1 MLHKYLLKKERANLV
16 ELENKR
22 ARTWCIIKAE
32 QAALKQET
40 MRGLGTGEGLLIS
53 FVAGCAA
60 SLTVKHG
67 GKALSLGRI
76 PLSQVLGLVSLFAQL
91 KGRD

>member
-1 MLHKYLLKKERANLV
+1 MLHNYLLKNERARLK

-22 ARTWCIIKAE
+22 MRTTSIIKAE
-32 QAALKQET
+32 QVALKQEAI
-40 MRGLGTGEGLLIS
+40 RGLGTSEGLLFS
-53 FVAGCAA
+53 FAAGCAA

-67 GKALSLGRI
+67 SRAISLRHF

-91 KGRD
+91 KGS

>member
-1 MLHKYLLKKERANLV
+1 MLHKYLLKKERSNLR

-22 ARTWCIIKAE
+22 ARTSSIIKAE

-40 MRGLGTGEGLLIS
+40 LRGLGTGEGLLLS

-67 GKALSLGRI
+67 GKAASLSHF
-76 PLSQVLGLVSLFAQL
+76 PLSKVLGLVSLFAQL
-91 KGRD
+91 KGRE